1 MGALQKNSSQSATVE
16 QLQKQ
21 LGLVP
26 HPEGGF
32 YRETYRSARAIT
44 LADQNAAPR
53 SLATAIYY
61 LLTTDTFS
69 ELHRLPYDELF
80 HFYLGDRVEL
90 LCLYPGGSSALIL
103 LGKDV
108 VGGEQ
113 LQVVVPAGTMFGCR
127 LAAGGEYALMGT
139 TVAPGFDFADYER
152 GERQE
157 LTAAWPDRGDLI
169 AALTRQKC

>member
-1 MGALQKNSSQSATVE
+1 MGELPKKSTKSATVE

-21 LGLVP
+21 LGLAP

-44 LADQNAAPR
+44 LADHNSSPR

-61 LLTTDTFS
+61 LLTADTFS

-90 LCLYPGGSSALIL
+90 LCLYQGGASALII
-103 LGKDV
+103 LGTDV

-139 TVAPGFDFADYER
+139 TVAPGFDFVDYER
-152 GERQE
+152 GERRE
-157 LTAAWPDRGDLI
+157 LTCAWPDRADLI
-169 AALTRQKC
+169 AALTRQ